1 MKPKLLNSFGSKAYL
16 RLSTARLCLYIYAMV
31 AISACTIEQK
41 KQFEQ
46 VQVGM
51 DKGQVL
57 DIMDSPQKTER
68 HHGQDRWIYY
78 IENSDAT
85 NPVQHDQKVE
95 KQIYF
100 ENGKSTYV
108 GDPIKPLISAEE
120 QDRINE
126 EQNIAIQ
133 NAEAASRKKQ
143 KSESRSTQ
151 SVSESTD
158 KSSDKSANEST
169 TADSK
174 TIYLP
179 QYAPVQ

>member
-1 MKPKLLNSFGSKAYL
+1 MKPKISKSIKSKAYQQ
-16 RLSTARLCLYIYAMV
+16 LSRAQLFVCILSLSLV
-31 AISACTIEQK
+31 CACTTIEQK

-57 DIMDSPQKTER
+57 EIMDSPQRTER
-68 HHGQDRWIYY
+68 HHGQDRWTYFIQ
-78 IENSDAT
+78 NSEAQ
-85 NPVQHDQKVE
+85 NPIQQEQQLE

-108 GDPIKPLISAEE
+108 GDPIKPLISAET

-126 EQNIAIQ
+126 EQNIALQ
-133 NAEAASRKKQ
+133 NAAAASRKKTETPDSARSTDKKQ
-143 KSESRSTQ
+143 KPESRSTQ
-151 SVSESTD
+151 S
-158 KSSDKSANEST
+158 T
-169 TADSK
+169 TELPEP
-174 TIYLP
+174 TYLP